1 MESTTTQTTTA
12 PATESTETV
21 ASVVGDNGETVS
33 TTSYL
38 DGKYKSVSD
47 LENGYK
53 ELQSSYSKKLGA
65 FTGSPEAYELA
76 EGIESNSRIEALQ
89 NWGKE
94 NQLSNKA
101 LNDIIEM
108 DMATQKTEM
117 ESYITEQKGLLGKEA
132 DARINNVSDWVKANV
147 GADGIKT
154 LENML
159 VSAESVKLFETIIK
173 NSQGTAPAQ
182 APAAK
187 VVDRDTLN
195 QMRFAKDEFGNRRMS
210 SDPAYRAKIIA
221 LEEQL
226 G

>member
-1 MESTTTQTTTA
+1 MEDTTTQTTDTTA
-12 PATESTETV
+12 TV
-21 ASVVGDNGETVS
+21 LGDNGETVG

-65 FTGSPEAYELA
+65 FVGSPDAYELA

-89 NWGKE
+89 AWGKE

-101 LNDIIEM
+101 LNDIIQT
-108 DMATQKTEM
+108 DIATQKTEM
-117 ESYITEQKGLLGKEA
+117 EIYITEQKGLLGKEA
-132 DARINNVSDWVKANV
+132 DVRINNVSDWVKANV
-147 GADGIKT
+147 GPDSIKA

-187 VVDRDTLN
+187 TVDRDTLN

-210 SDPAYRAKIIA
+210 SDPIYRAKVIS
-221 LEEQL
+221 LEEQI
-226 G
+226 GG

>member
-1 MESTTTQTTTA
+1 MEETTQ
-12 PATESTETV
+12 PSTETT
-21 ASVVGDNGETVS
+21 VVGDDGGTSS
-33 TTSYL
+33 TKSYI
-38 DGKYKSVSD
+38 DGKYKSDTD

-65 FTGSPEAYELA
+65 FTGSPDAYELS

-89 NWGKE
+89 IWGKE

-117 ESYITEQKGLLGKEA
+117 ESYITQQKELLGKEA

-147 GADGIKT
+147 GADGVKT
-154 LENML
+154 LGDML
-159 VSAESVKLFETIIK
+159 VSAESVKLFEAIIK